1 MRRNLLAIAL
11 VTSAATVPAVAQTT
25 DQTATADETVTNGAT
40 TNRIDPGRV
49 VPLGAWN
56 RTVRDELTGWSVR
69 ALRGSDVYGPG
80 GEEIGA
86 VEDII
91 VGPDGKL
98 TSLVAEVGGL
108 WDIGDTHV
116 NVPWEQVE
124 IEIDDDNGFFDTD
137 IEVTIPVG
145 EDNVDD
151 FGLFNDGD
159 PIALGSG
166 ATGGVDG
173 VDFGNR
179 AWRTSE
185 LIGDYARLVGPDGPV
200 AYGYVTD
207 LMIENDEVAAT
218 IVNAG
223 YPGMGGYYAY
233 PNYAA
238 RGYGWEPGSPY
249 YDLPYDPAQIE
260 ALEPMERRVYN

>member
-1 MRRNLLAIAL
+1 MRRNLIAIAL
-11 VTSAATVPAVAQTT
+11 MTSTATLPAAAQTT
-25 DQTATADETVTNGAT
+25 QDNGADETMTEGTT
-40 TNRIDPGRV
+40 TNQIDPGRV
-49 VPLGAWN
+49 VPLGTWN
-56 RTVRDELTGWSVR
+56 QTVREDLTGWSVR
-69 ALRGSDVYGPG
+69 SLRGSDVYGPD
-80 GEEIGA
+80 GEEIGV

-91 VGPDGKL
+91 VGRDGQL
-98 TSLVAEVGGL
+98 RSLIAEVGGF

-116 NVPWEQVE
+116 NVPWDEVA
-124 IEIDDDNGFFDTD
+124 IDIDDDDGFFDSN
-137 IEVTIPVG
+137 IEITVPVN
-145 EDNVDD
+145 EDNVND
-151 FGLFNDGD
+151 FGLFTDAD
-159 PIALGSG
+159 PIALGSDLT
-166 ATGGVDG
+166 TGVED
-173 VDFGNR
+173 VDFGDR

-185 LIGDYARLVGPDGPV
+185 LIGDYARLVGPEGPV

-249 YDLPYDPAQIE
+249 YDLPYDPE
-260 ALEPMERRVYN
+260 EVESLEPMERPAYN

>member
-1 MRRNLLAIAL
+1 MPRNLIAIAL
-11 VTSAATVPAVAQTT
+11 MASTAAVPAAAQTT
-25 DQTATADETVTNGAT
+25 DDNGTGETMTEGSTINQ
-40 TNRIDPGRV
+40 IDPGRV
-49 VPLGAWN
+49 VPLGAWSQ
-56 RTVRDELTGWSVR
+56 TVRDELSGWSVR
-69 ALRGSDVYGPG
+69 ALRGSDVYGPS

-91 VGPDGKL
+91 VGPEGNL
-98 TSLVAEVGGL
+98 TSLVAEVGGF

-116 NVPWEQVE
+116 NVPWDQVE
-124 IEIDDDNGFFDTD
+124 IRIDDDDGFFDTD
-137 IEVTIPVG
+137 IEVTIPVS

-151 FGLFNDGD
+151 FGLFTDGD

-166 ATGGVDG
+166 ATGGVDD
-173 VDFGNR
+173 VDFGDR

-185 LIGDYARLVGPDGPV
+185 LIGDYARLVGADGPV
-200 AYGYVTD
+200 TYGYVTD
-207 LMIENDEVAAT
+207 LMIENDQVAAT

-238 RGYGWEPGSPY
+238 RGYGWQPGSPY
-249 YDLPYDPAQIE
+249 YDLPYDPEQIE